1 MSIPIRHPHDSDITS
16 IMLLLQEK
24 KKKKHILTFAFADFV
39 DNEND

>member
-24 KKKKHILTFAFADFV
+24 KKKHILTFAFADFV